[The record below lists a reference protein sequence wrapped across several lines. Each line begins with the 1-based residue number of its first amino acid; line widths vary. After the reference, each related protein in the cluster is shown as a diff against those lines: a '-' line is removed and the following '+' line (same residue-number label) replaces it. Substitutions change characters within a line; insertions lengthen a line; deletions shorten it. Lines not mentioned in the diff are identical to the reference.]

1 MGIFDGILLAVDMD
15 GTLTDSRGE
24 ISEKNAEAIKYFQQ
38 NGGLFTV
45 ASGRPPR
52 HFDKFADIFVPNTYI
67 ISLNGS
73 VIFDPK
79 TRTAA
84 RKYPLPESVKAD
96 TLKIASSLPAESHIG
111 IHSDASYFSAPAK
124 EITEETFESISGGL
138 YDIMFMQNR
147 EHTEELS
154 LTVPALYP
162 EYKFARGWSEGL
174 EMFSLSAGKGNALL
188 EVKRLTGSRLAV
200 SAGNYDND
208 LEMIEKADI
217 GVAVANAS
225 PRLKASADVVIVSCD
240 ENAIAAII
248 EMLEEKY

>member
-1 MGIFDGILLAVDMD
+1 MSIFDGILLAVDMD
-15 GTLTDSRGE
+15 GTLTDSRGG

-52 HFDKFADIFVPNTYI
+52 HFDKFSDIFVPNTYI

-73 VIFDPK
+73 MIFDPK

-84 RKYPLPESVKAD
+84 RKHPLPESVISD
-96 TLKIASSLPAESHIG
+96 TVKIARSLPEESQTG
-111 IHSDASYFSAPAK
+111 IHSETAYYCFPAK
-124 EITEETFESISGGL
+124 EITEETFVSISGGL

-147 EHTEELS
+147 EYTEMLS
-154 LTVPALYP
+154 FTLPPLYP

-174 EMFSLSAGKGNALL
+174 EMFSLSAGKGSALS

-225 PRLKASADVVIVSCD
+225 PRLKASADVVTVSCD

-248 EMLEEKY
+248 EMLEKNN

>member
-1 MGIFDGILLAVDMD
+1 
-15 GTLTDSRGE
+15 S
-24 ISEKNAEAIKYFQQ
+24 
-38 NGGLFTV
+38 
-45 ASGRPPR
+45 
-52 HFDKFADIFVPNTYI
+52 
-67 ISLNGS
+67 
-73 VIFDPK
+73 
-79 TRTAA
+79 
-84 RKYPLPESVKAD
+84 LPE
-96 TLKIASSLPAESHIG
+96 ESQTG
-111 IHSDASYFSAPAK
+111 IHSETADYCFPAK

-147 EHTEELS
+147 EYTEMLS
-154 LTVPALYP
+154 FTLPPLYP

-174 EMFSLSAGKGNALL
+174 EMFSLSAGKGSALS

-248 EMLEEKY
+248 EMLEKNN